1 MGLSGNLRTM
11 DLPEILQWISRG
23 RKTGTLRIERRSI
36 QKQVM
41 FQDGDIYSSTSN
53 DPREYLGQYLIREQL
68 LSEEQL
74 FKVLL
79 RQEAENL
86 PLGVL
91 LVGDGLLGQDALR
104 RLLQMKAEESIY
116 ELFLWPDGA
125 FEFQEGTISTS
136 LTVHLDLSVTDVVL
150 EGIRRVDEWAR
161 IRAIVPSPRT
171 TFRVTGAPLGESPE
185 KRALE
190 LAGAGKTLAEIS
202 LELHRSEFD
211 AATLL
216 VQLFAKGVLAILDPG
231 EEKRQTDPVGA
242 VKDLLSLAAKRF
254 DERRYDA
261 ALELYE
267 EVLALDR
274 LNQHAKKGLLAL
286 HEAKRHDQARRAVPV
301 HKVPAVCVDFATLTR
316 ESFDPQEGF
325 VLSRVNGA
333 WDVQS
338 ILKLCPISEENALI
352 IFARLLERGVI
363 ELKDPEDRRLGG

>member
-11 DLPEILQWISRG
+11 DLPEILQWASRG

-41 FQDGDIYSSTSN
+41 FQEGDIYSSTSN

-74 FKVLL
+74 FRVLL

-91 LVGDGLLGQDALR
+91 LVEDRLLGQDALR
-104 RLLQMKAEESIY
+104 RLLQTKAEESIY
-116 ELFLWPDGA
+116 DLFLWPDGA
-125 FEFQEGTISTS
+125 FEFHEGNIPAS

-150 EGIRRVDEWAR
+150 EGIRRVDEWNR
-161 IRAIVPSPRT
+161 IRAVFPSART
-171 TFRVTGAPLGESPE
+171 TFQATGVPLGESAE

-190 LAGAGKTLAEIS
+190 LAASGKTLAEIS
-202 LELHRSEFD
+202 LELRRSEFD

-216 VQLFAKGVLAILDPG
+216 FELHQKGVLSVLDPG
-231 EEKRQTDPVGA
+231 EEKRQADPVGA
-242 VKDLLSLAAKRF
+242 IKDLLSMATKRLE
-254 DERRYDA
+254 ERRYDA
-261 ALELYE
+261 AWELYE

-274 LNQHAKKGLLAL
+274 LNQHAKKGQLAL
-286 HEAKRHDQARRAVPV
+286 HAARRKERAFRAVPLY
-301 HKVPAVCVDFATLTR
+301 KVPAVCVDFATLTR

-325 VLSRVNGA
+325 VLSRVNGS

-338 ILKLCPISEENALI
+338 ILKLCPIAEEDALL

-363 ELKDPEDRRLGG
+363 ELKDPEHRRLGG